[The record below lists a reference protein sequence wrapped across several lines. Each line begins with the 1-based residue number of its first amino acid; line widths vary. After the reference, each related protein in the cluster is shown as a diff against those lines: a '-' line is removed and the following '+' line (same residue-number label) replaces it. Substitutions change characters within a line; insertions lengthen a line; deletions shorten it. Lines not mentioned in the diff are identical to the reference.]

1 MPSPPLYVDTAGR
14 VYHSVFEFVDGAT
27 DWWVVRFGYGGVRG
41 DSLHADRWQYDTPR
55 LEVRYEQG
63 GNRRFSV
70 ANVPFTASGAWTFS
84 PRGYLVAGV
93 STEYRFELMRPA
105 GPGFRI
111 DRHAEPVL
119 QLDLDS
125 GSIQPRPRRPSSGWG
140 RRGRGAACPSRT
152 RPTPPGLPT
161 YRRPI
166 Y

>member
-119 QLDLDS
+119 QLDLEFRID
-125 GSIQPRPRRPSSGWG
+125 PAPTE
-140 RRGRGAACPSRT
+140 AAEQRVGPSRT
-152 RPTPPGLPT
+152 RRSLPLPDPTDTSGLAN
-161 YRRPI
+161 I
-166 Y
+166 